1 LNADEAAE
9 LSEALGGI
17 SVPTVR
23 INPVSEPMPNSYPTP
38 LRFVRSV
45 LWIALAFM
53 AVLTLLLVLDFTQSG
68 VTFNAL
74 TSVDLVQVRHI
85 NNMLNRNLNQLV
97 AVVFTSVAI
106 AVPLTANMYSLKFLE
121 FFIKDRVNAAVL
133 SLVVFTNLANTWVG
147 FWIRPDFLPVLALDI
162 LLGLTLLC
170 FALQFPYLYHV
181 FRFLHPSFLLDRLE
195 AEVREGMQLA
205 VRRPGQAERY
215 QLPVAG
221 GIEHIANVA
230 VRSIDRLDR
239 NTAIECVLALEHLLR
254 HYWSLKARLP
264 EGWFTA
270 DPNQFLGFSSKAIE
284 EFTETRT
291 WVEMKLFSQLR
302 QVLSASVGRVHDVAS
317 AVAKA
322 TRRLGQAEAA
332 LAETAVRETVLEY
345 FNTYLR
351 LTITRRDA
359 RSVYIVLDQYRS
371 WAESLNARYPD
382 FVQEIAFYFTSYGDV
397 AHDNQLPFIV
407 EAVAYDLGAL
417 VQLAWR
423 TESPNRHKLLE
434 RLLFYDQQHAARP
447 LEGVKKA
454 QAILASYF
462 MVTGQPAP
470 VERIRKTFVNLEPRL
485 LHEIAD
491 DLLHVRRAK
500 YWEVSERRLNMDY
513 VPDAQR
519 AKLREFFE
527 GLGVTIAT

>member
-1 LNADEAAE
+1 
-9 LSEALGGI
+9 
-17 SVPTVR
+17 
-23 INPVSEPMPNSYPTP
+23 MPNSYPTP

-45 LWIALAFM
+45 IAIALAFM
-53 AVLTLLLVLDFTQSG
+53 AVLTLLL
-68 VTFNAL
+68 A
-74 TSVDLVQVRHI
+74 VDLGQAGLTWRALLTEDIVQARHI
-85 NNMLNRNLNQLV
+85 NNLLNRNLNQLV

-133 SLVVFTNLANTWVG
+133 SLVVFTNLANTWAG
-147 FWIRPDFLPVLALDI
+147 YWIRPDFLPLNAFALLLVLTI
-162 LLGLTLLC
+162 VC

-195 AEVREGMQLA
+195 AEVREGMELA
-205 VRRPGQAERY
+205 VRYPGRAERY
-215 QLPVAG
+215 QLQVAE

-239 NTAIECVLALEHLLR
+239 NTAIEGVIALETLLR
-254 HYWSLKARLP
+254 YYWSLKARLP
-264 EGWFTA
+264 DGWFIA
-270 DPNQFLGFSSKAIE
+270 DPNQFLGFPSKAIE

-322 TRRLGQAEAA
+322 TRRLGQAETAQDD
-332 LAETAVRETVLEY
+332 TAVRETVLEY

-351 LTITRRDA
+351 LTITRRDV
-359 RSVYIVLDQYRS
+359 RSVYIVLDQYRT
-371 WAESLNARYPD
+371 WAESLNAHLPD

-407 EAVAYDLGAL
+407 ESVAYDLGAL

-423 TESPNRHKLLE
+423 ADAPNKHKLLE
-434 RLLFYDQQHAARP
+434 RLLLYDQQHAARP

-454 QAILASYF
+454 QALLASYF
-462 MVTGQPAP
+462 MLTGQSAP
-470 VERIRKTFVNLEPRL
+470 VERIRKTFVNLEPAL

-491 DLLHVRRAK
+491 DLLHVHRAK

-513 VPDAQR
+513 VPDEQR

-527 GLGVTIAT
+527 GLGVTLST